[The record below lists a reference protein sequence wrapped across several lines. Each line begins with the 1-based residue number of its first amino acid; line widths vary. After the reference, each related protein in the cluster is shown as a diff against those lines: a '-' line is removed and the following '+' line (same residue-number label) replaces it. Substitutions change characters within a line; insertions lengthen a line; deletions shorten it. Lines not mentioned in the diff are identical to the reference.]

1 MDPKNFGIAGG
12 VVWGLLT
19 LIVTVLSI
27 STGYAADFITMMQS
41 WYPGFT
47 TTYVGAV
54 VGLVCGFVH
63 AFIVLYCLAT
73 VYNKLEEK

>member
-1 MDPKNFGIAGG
+1 MNAKNFGIAGG

-27 STGYAADFITMMQS
+27 NSGFASDYIAMMQS
-41 WYPGFT
+41 WYPGYA
-47 TTYVGAV
+47 TTYLGAV

-63 AFIVLYCLAT
+63 AFIVLYALAT